1 MKPTWSQLIQELNRF
16 LAPVREVL
24 VVIRSNPSL
33 DNLVAGVALSEA
45 LKKIGRHS
53 NIVCPTKITGELGK
67 LSLSESVLDFI
78 PQKQLEVTVSYKTGS
93 LSEIGFQKE
102 AKLLRLNLKPEPGQE
117 IIDPSNIGYKEHQI
131 KPEVVFLIEV
141 ENSAHLQDF
150 YQKNETLFKQ
160 TSIINID
167 YHQTNTNYGKIN
179 LIDIKATSISEMI
192 TLMLYDL
199 RVHLSKEV
207 AKMLY
212 QGVASKTNNFS
223 PEYFSANT
231 LEAASICLRYQKQAQ
246 RPGYQQFV
254 PQQPGSQQ
262 PSPQAPA
269 PQSSGQTGQISPPLR
284 SQS

>member
-1 MKPTWSQLIQELNRF
+1 MKPNWSQLIQQLNSF
-16 LAPVREVL
+16 LAPIREVL

-33 DNLVAGVALSEA
+33 DSLVAGVALSEA

-102 AKLLRLNLKPEPGQE
+102 VKSLRLNLKPEPGQE

-131 KPEVVFLIEV
+131 KPEVVFFIEV
-141 ENSAHLQDF
+141 ENLAHLQDF

-160 TSIINID
+160 TPIINID
-167 YHQTNTNYGKIN
+167 YHPTNTKYGKIN
-179 LIDIKATSISEMI
+179 LIDTKATSISEMI

-246 RPGYQQFV
+246 RPS
-254 PQQPGSQQ
+254 SQQ
-262 PSPQAPA
+262 PVP
-269 PQSSGQTGQISPPLR
+269 
-284 SQS
+284 